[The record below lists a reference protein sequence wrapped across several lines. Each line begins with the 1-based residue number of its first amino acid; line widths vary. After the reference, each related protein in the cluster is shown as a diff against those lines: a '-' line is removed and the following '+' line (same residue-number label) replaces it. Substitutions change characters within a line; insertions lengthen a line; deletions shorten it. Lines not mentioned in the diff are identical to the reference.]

1 MPLEEIATEPPPKNS
16 PRIVKMTGGQNP
28 QFFILV
34 EQDVLCE
41 AGSMSQAIFI
51 WFSLHYVFNMQYTAS
66 LPNVGN
72 FFQDMVFEIPGGVRK
87 SNYKAIIGDL
97 KLQLKR

>member
-41 AGSMSQAIFI
+41 AGSMSQAILYGLVYITYLTCSTLHLFLMLEVFSRT
-51 WFSLHYVFNMQYTAS
+51 WF
-66 LPNVGN
+66 
-72 FFQDMVFEIPGGVRK
+72 
-87 SNYKAIIGDL
+87 L
-97 KLQLKR
+97 KFLAE

>member
-51 WFSLHYVFNMQYTAS
+51 WFSLHYILTCSTLHLFLMLEVFSRTW
-66 LPNVGN
+66 
-72 FFQDMVFEIPGGVRK
+72 F
-87 SNYKAIIGDL
+87 L
-97 KLQLKR
+97 KFLVE